1 LNGDLMSKVM
11 LIDDDFAVVDLL
23 KTLLDME
30 GYNVIPFFLEG
41 DIIESIQQNE
51 PDVVLMDVYL
61 QTSPDNELEGLNILS
76 QIREDPKLTGIKV
89 ILSSGIDFHLESE
102 KAGADG
108 FLLKPYMPEELLG
121 LIKQVLS

>member
-1 LNGDLMSKVM
+1 MSKVM

>member
-1 LNGDLMSKVM
+1 MSKVM

-30 GYNVIPFFLEG
+30 GYIVIPYFLEG

-76 QIREDPKLTGIKV
+76 QIREDPKLSGIKV
-89 ILSSGIDFHLESE
+89 ILSSGINFHLESE
-102 KAGADG
+102 EAGADG

-121 LIKQVLS
+121 LINQVLS

>member
-1 LNGDLMSKVM
+1 M

-30 GYNVIPFFLEG
+30 GYIVIPYFLEG

-76 QIREDPKLTGIKV
+76 QIREDPKLSGIKV
-89 ILSSGIDFHLESE
+89 ILSSGINFHLESE
-102 KAGADG
+102 EAGADG

-121 LIKQVLS
+121 LINQVLS